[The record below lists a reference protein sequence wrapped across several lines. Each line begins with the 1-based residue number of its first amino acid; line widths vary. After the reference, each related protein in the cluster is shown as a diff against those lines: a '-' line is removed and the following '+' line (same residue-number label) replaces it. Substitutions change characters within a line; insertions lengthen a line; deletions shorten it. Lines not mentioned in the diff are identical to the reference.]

1 MTLLIMAI
9 RFVCEILA
17 LIIFGFW
24 GFRYGNIIG
33 AIGVPVVVAVIWAIW
48 GSPAAPYQLEGFYK
62 LFLEL
67 AIFLLASYVLFR
79 LGHNYLALVFCVV
92 ALGTSAIIRY
102 MNI

>member
-1 MTLLIMAI
+1 MAI

-33 AIGVPVVVAVIWAIW
+33 AIGVPVMVAVIWALW

-67 AIFLLASYVLFR
+67 AILSLASYVLFS
-79 LGHNYLALVFCVV
+79 LGHNYLALVFCIV

>member
-1 MTLLIMAI
+1 MSVLIMGI

-17 LIIFGFW
+17 LIIFGFC

-33 AIGVPVVVAVIWAIW
+33 AIGVPLVVAVIWALW

-62 LFLEL
+62 LFLEI
-67 AIFLLASYVLFR
+67 AIFLLASYLLYR
-79 LGHNYLALVFCVV
+79 LGHSYLALAFCIV
-92 ALGTSAIIRY
+92 ALGTSALIRY

>member
-33 AIGVPVVVAVIWAIW
+33 AIGVPVVVAVIWALW
-48 GSPAAPYQLEGFYK
+48 GSPAAPYQIEGFYK

-67 AIFLLASYVLFR
+67 AIFSLAGYVLFS
-79 LGHNYLALVFCVV
+79 LGHNYLAFVFCMV
-92 ALGTSAIIRY
+92 ALGASAIIRY